1 MRSNRIGRTIKAA
14 CSEEQAAFL
23 SLFEVDKIRGDGF
36 GVRFGVHDGT
46 QRQWKR
52 KKAAGAPGDRSV
64 MIGLGK
70 SQSYR
75 WFESSKQG
83 VLSLI
88 NKKGLSTFRGQYFS

>member
-1 MRSNRIGRTIKAA
+1 M
-14 CSEEQAAFL
+14 
-23 SLFEVDKIRGDGF
+23 SLFGADKIG
-36 GVRFGVHDGT
+36 GVGLGVHFGVHDGR

-83 VLSLI
+83 VLSL
-88 NKKGLSTFRGQYFS
+88 NKQKGTVHF